1 VNALWRVNESNT
13 AALFV
18 DGQCITIWLCFA
30 IRGRLL
36 NIPEETAVDRSPSHV
51 THTFNLTEKYPYQY
65 RSRTKV
71 RYSPNSNTN
80 TSVRP
85 VTTPS
90 MSMNPNTMAGT
101 NQATISLPH
110 QMMEDDGFVLP
121 FAGYDLT
128 NDIHPIFSRDNFP
141 GADYDVLSPALRL
154 ASRILMSERS
164 LTHYYTVLFVDPTA
178 VPYPA
183 GSGCEGHVYGAFY
196 PPSDPLSFRQT
207 QLVQQEL
214 VNIAQ
219 SVKFRRMD
227 FGEET
232 TQGMMEAGESTQRNC
247 YVRPGFHGL
256 PSTVFYSEELYGRL
270 PHAYHATTGTGF
282 PDELLE
288 HYFHLV
294 MILLHELA
302 HGVRCSVMGHAGE
315 TVFIGD
321 NALSEA
327 GFDYEN
333 AVFGGHMIY
342 REGSGTDLEDWP
354 SRVWLMHYLRTGAR
368 IHFNGQPMADVGLGW
383 SIIRSWV
390 LNLFSDEF
398 WNDVSTGKLI
408 GLPPKLIGSRR
419 YVHEC
424 HCSTC
429 CAEDRWDGKDLT
441 KMPDLSTGDRSP
453 NCWAGVP
460 EAWQADPRRDL
471 FDGIPAGYEL
481 GEHDFVYAILEN

>member
-90 MSMNPNTMAGT
+90 VSMNPNTMAGT

-315 TVFIGD
+315 TVFIGN